1 MEERR
6 FNYANRK
13 KNRCYSREPYRLP
26 HEYWLGLLTDEFTSY
41 KQWRVGAFVPGRPA
55 RLRQR
60 PATFAGTIIE
70 FECFFG
76 YLVHVAKRNPSSLCL
91 ADICDPNA
99 LRAYATWH
107 AENRTEGRPSR
118 FIEKT
123 LTDFLVCAR
132 HYLKADSE
140 VINAIAALKA
150 EWDPLPVRDKRARWN
165 SLATLEAVGLAEYPD
180 GRKYPNNLY
189 AALAAQRS
197 LIIRL
202 LVRRPLR
209 SRNIREMKLGH
220 NLYREPG
227 GWVIEFQGEELKVG
241 RRSGQEN
248 VYRVS
253 FPSDLEDALEEF
265 LEKWRP
271 RLNTTNSEFVF
282 LSRTGQPLSQ
292 GALNKQVIKAVYE
305 HTGRLTNIHLFRD
318 IWATEYITHTQNFT
332 VAASMLGDKLET
344 VLRCYAHL
352 QTHDAG
358 RQADEFLIRVLGIEE
373 KDTGDTKEQV

>member
-26 HEYWLGLLTDEFTSY
+26 HEYWPGLLTDEFTSY

-76 YLVHVAKRNPSSLCL
+76 YLVHVAERNPSSLCL

-150 EWDPLPVRDKRARWN
+150 EWDPPLVRDERARWN
-165 SLATLEAVGLAEYPD
+165 SLTTLEAVGLAEYPD
-180 GRKYPNNLY
+180 GRRFPNNLY

-209 SRNIREMKLGH
+209 SRNIREMKLDR
-220 NLYREPG
+220 NLYRDG
-227 GWVIEFQGEELKVG
+227 DGKWIIEFRGEELKVARRQG
-241 RRSGQEN
+241 REN
-248 VYRVS
+248 IYRVTW
-253 FPSDLEDALEEF
+253 PEDLIALLEEF
-265 LEKWRP
+265 LERWRP
-271 RLNTTNSEFVF
+271 LLDKDGSSEYVF
-282 LSRTGQPLSQ
+282 LNQHGKPLSKNW
-292 GALNKQVIKAVYE
+292 LNRRIQRAVHE
-305 HTGRLTNIHLFRD
+305 HTGQSTNIHLFRD
-318 IWATEYITHTQNFT
+318 IWATEFISRTHNFT
-332 VAASMLGDKLET
+332 VAAQMLGDSLET
-344 VLRCYAHL
+344 VLRRYMHL
-352 QTHDAG
+352 QECNT
-358 RQADEFLIRVLGIEE
+358 RELADDFTRGILGV
-373 KDTGDTKEQV
+373 KKERK

>member
-26 HEYWLGLLTDEFTSY
+26 HEYWPGLLTDEFTSY

-150 EWDPLPVRDKRARWN
+150 EWDPPLVRDGRARWN
-165 SLATLEAVGLAEYPD
+165 SLTTLEAVGLAEYPD
-180 GRKYPNNLY
+180 GRRFPNNLY

-209 SRNIREMKLGH
+209 SRNIREMKLDR
-220 NLYREPG
+220 NLYRDG
-227 GWVIEFQGEELKVG
+227 DGKWIIEFRGEELKVARRQG
-241 RRSGQEN
+241 REN
-248 VYRVS
+248 IYRVTW
-253 FPSDLEDALEEF
+253 PEDLIALLEEF
-265 LEKWRP
+265 LERWRP
-271 RLNTTNSEFVF
+271 LLDKDGSSEYVF
-282 LSRTGQPLSQ
+282 LNQHGKPLSKNW
-292 GALNKQVIKAVYE
+292 LNRRIQRAVHE
-305 HTGRLTNIHLFRD
+305 HTGQSTNIHLFRD
-318 IWATEYITHTQNFT
+318 IWATEFISRTHNFT
-332 VAASMLGDKLET
+332 VAAQMLGDSLET
-344 VLRCYAHL
+344 VLRRYMHL
-352 QTHDAG
+352 QECNT
-358 RQADEFLIRVLGIEE
+358 RELADDFTRGILGVE
-373 KDTGDTKEQV
+373 KERK